1 MDSRYQTDF
10 YSWAMDQSDLARTRS
25 SNAFDWD
32 HVAEE
37 LRLLGV
43 SEERELKLR
52 LIILLSNLLKWSYQP
67 EFRSRSWTNSI
78 MSQRLALVDHLSS
91 NPGLKSKLPHAY
103 SVAYMR
109 ARLDASSETD
119 LELETFP
126 LDPPFT
132 YAQAMDEKWLPDA
145 YGL

>member
-1 MDSRYQTDF
+1 M
-10 YSWAMDQSDLARTRS
+10 AQSELARTRS
-25 SNAFDWD
+25 GNDLDWD

-43 SEERELKLR
+43 SEERELKSR
-52 LIILLSNLLKWSYQP
+52 LIILLSHLLKWAYQP

-78 MSQRLALVDHLSS
+78 MSQRLALIDHLSS
-91 NPGLKSKLPHAY
+91 NPGLKPKLSHAY
-103 SVAYMR
+103 SVAYIR

-119 LELETFP
+119 LDLQTFP

-132 YAQAMDEKWLPDA
+132 YAQAMDENWLPDA
-145 YGL
+145 